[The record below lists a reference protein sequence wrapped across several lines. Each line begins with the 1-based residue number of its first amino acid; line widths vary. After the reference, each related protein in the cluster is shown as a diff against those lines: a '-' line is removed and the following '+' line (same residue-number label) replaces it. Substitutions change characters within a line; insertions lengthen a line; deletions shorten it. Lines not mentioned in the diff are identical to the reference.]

1 MGGDDV
7 KDPRCLVCG
16 GAVPFKSMPMPQ
28 ALAMAKLNS
37 QDPTV
42 SVTDVALNLLSKRI
56 TTSHEVG
63 EEHVTLL
70 RGLYECF
77 QGGSKCFLE

>member
-1 MGGDDV
+1 MAGDDI

-16 GAVPFKSMPMPQ
+16 GATPYRSMPMPQ
-28 ALAMAKLNS
+28 ALAMATLNS
-37 QDPTV
+37 QDPTG
-42 SVTDVALNLLSKRI
+42 SVVDAALNLLSRRI
-56 TTSHEVG
+56 TTNNNVG